1 VAGLGLAA
9 TMMVAACSSSGTDTH
24 ETTGGASDA
33 GTASVAPL
41 SAKPAGNGTPLKI
54 FFFNDEGASSAAPS
68 PEGTQAAK
76 AAVQYINKNLGGING
91 RPVSIEVCASLGT
104 QPSVINCANKAVD
117 AKPAVVIKGVDSAGP
132 AAVPIVTSAGI
143 PYLTNNA
150 SDAEI
155 VNPMSFVPAPGYAG
169 QYSTLAEY
177 AKSKGMKAVSVIY
190 SNVSALSNAAEGPLK
205 KAFGREGIDY
215 STEPVDITTADL
227 TPAYSAALSRHPD
240 AIITL
245 ASVPHC
251 ASVVKARQALSDK
264 TPLALSYDCNTD
276 SVLKAVSAD
285 SIDGTLIA
293 FADTSALTSDPDT
306 QTYLQVMKTYAPSA
320 STGGFAP
327 TAFESVMDFYRA
339 MLPVSDPSTLDAK
352 TTAKALAQSTD
363 VPLFMGDGKTFS
375 CGKDLFKTAPSVCD
389 PWGFLAQYSGG
400 KLSLVG
406 SYDSSVVL
414 KGLA

>member
-1 VAGLGLAA
+1 MVTTRDVDAA
-9 TMMVAACSSSGTDTH
+9 AR
-24 ETTGGASDA
+24 
-33 GTASVAPL
+33 
-41 SAKPAGNGTPLKI
+41 I
-54 FFFNDEGASSAAPS
+54 DEGDAL
-68 PEGTQAAK
+68 PESWPA
-76 AAVQYINKNLGGING
+76 
-91 RPVSIEVCASLGT
+91 EVRRLARER
-104 QPSVINCANKAVD
+104 D
-117 AKPAVVIKGVDSAGP
+117 AVVLAHNYM
-132 AAVPIVTSAGI
+132 T
-143 PYLTNNA
+143 
-150 SDAEI
+150 AEI
-155 VNPMSFVPAPGYAG
+155 QDV
-169 QYSTLAEY
+169 
-177 AKSKGMKAVSVIY
+177 
-190 SNVSALSNAAEGPLK
+190 
-205 KAFGREGIDY
+205 
-215 STEPVDITTADL
+215 ADVVGDSL
-227 TPAYSAALSRHPD
+227 ALSRQ
-240 AIITL
+240 AAATS
-245 ASVPHC
+245 ASTIVFCGVHFM
-251 ASVVKARQALSDK
+251 AETAKILSPDK
-264 TPLALSYDCNTD
+264 T
-276 SVLKAVSAD
+276 VLIPAREAGCSLAD